1 MKNKIKILSISK
13 RDYRSEF
20 IFPKEQKVFKIII
33 EFLSRLGFTD
43 DDEAFY
49 HFGKRWD
56 KEHQFQTEDED
67 EIKNYN
73 DRIDNFSNK
82 DYAVD
87 VIFFSKKVVLILN
100 YKKDKQKE
108 IARALEGLIYE

>member
-1 MKNKIKILSISK
+1 MKKKIKILSINK

-20 IFPKEQKVFKIII
+20 IFSKEQKVFKIII

-43 DDEAFY
+43 DDEAFN
-49 HFGKRWD
+49 HIGKRWD
-56 KEHQFQTEDED
+56 KEHQLYED

-82 DYAVD
+82 NYAVD

-108 IARALEGLIYE
+108 IAKALEGLIYE